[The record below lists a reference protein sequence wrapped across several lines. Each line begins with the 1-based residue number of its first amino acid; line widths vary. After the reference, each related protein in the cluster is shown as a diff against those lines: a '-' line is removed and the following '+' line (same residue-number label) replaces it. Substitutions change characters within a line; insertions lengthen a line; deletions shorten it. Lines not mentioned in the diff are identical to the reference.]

1 MRLLERCLALFVL
14 VCAGCS
20 AQSAAP
26 EVNARIEQHVRAY
39 FKLPVTVDVKV
50 GARKSSDFAGYDSVT
65 ITLTDGVQSKDHEF
79 LISRDGNTLVRMT
92 KIDIRE
98 DLRAVALKQNAETR
112 SKITTDGRP
121 VRGKKDAK
129 VEVVVFDDFQC
140 PYCARMYN
148 TLFSDVMKTYGD
160 RVRILYKDFPLPNH
174 PWAVRAALDA
184 NCLAELNHDA
194 YWDFSDYVHM
204 NQREI
209 SGEKRPLPEQL
220 AVLDKQAEEIAGKRG
235 LDMSKLKACLKTAS
249 NKAIMASVKEG
260 DELGINSTPTLYVNG
275 EEVVGA
281 VPAREFRRILD
292 RALTDAGEQVPT
304 AAAQSTP
311 APSPGTPVPAPP
323 NN

>member
-1 MRLLERCLALFVL
+1 MALFVL
-14 VCAGCS
+14 VCAGCT

-50 GARKSSDFAGYDSVT
+50 GPLKSSDLQGYDAVMV
-65 ITLTDGVQSKDHEF
+65 TLTDGVQSKDHEF

-98 DLRAVALKQNAETR
+98 DLRAANLKQNAETR
-112 SKITTDGRP
+112 TKINIAGRP
-121 VRGKKDAK
+121 VRGNKDAK

-148 TLFSDVMKTYGD
+148 TLFNDVMKTYGD

-174 PWAVRAALDA
+174 AWAVRAALDA
-184 NCLAELNHDA
+184 NCLAEQNHDA

-204 NQREI
+204 YQREI
-209 SGEKRPLPEQL
+209 TGEKRPLPEQL
-220 AVLDKQAEEIAGKRG
+220 AALDKQAEEIAGKRG
-235 LDMSKLKACLKTAS
+235 LDASKLKACIKTAS
-249 NKAIMASVKEG
+249 DKAIVASIQEG
-260 DELGINSTPTLYVNG
+260 DALGINSTPTLYVNG

-281 VPAREFRRILD
+281 IPLREFRRILD
-292 RALTDAGEQVPT
+292 RALLDAG
-304 AAAQSTP
+304 
-311 APSPGTPVPAPP
+311 
-323 NN
+323 

>member
-1 MRLLERCLALFVL
+1 MRFLERALALFVL
-14 VCAGCS
+14 VCVGCT

-50 GARKSSDFAGYDSVT
+50 GPLKSSDFDGYDAVT
-65 ITLTDGVQSKDHEF
+65 ITLSDGAQTKDHEF

-98 DLRAVALKQNAETR
+98 DLRAATLKQNAEMR
-112 SKITTDGRP
+112 KKITTQGRP
-121 VRGKKDAK
+121 VRGNKDAK
-129 VEVVVFDDFQC
+129 VEIVVFDDFQC

-174 PWAVRAALDA
+174 AWAMRAAVDA
-184 NCLAELNHDA
+184 NCLAEQNHEA
-194 YWDFSDYVHM
+194 YWDFSDYVHL
-204 NQREI
+204 NQRGI
-209 SGEKRPLPEQL
+209 TGEKRPVPEQL
-220 AVLDKQAEEIAGKRG
+220 AALDKQAEEIAAKRS
-235 LDMSKLKACLKTAS
+235 LDAPKLKACIKTAS
-249 NKAIMASVKEG
+249 NKAILASIQEG
-260 DELGINSTPTLYVNG
+260 DSLGINSTPTLYVNG

-281 VPAREFRRILD
+281 VPLRDFRRILD
-292 RALTDAGEQVPT
+292 RALMDAGGQVPT

-311 APSPGTPVPAPP
+311 AAKPGEAAKAPP
-323 NN
+323 AN